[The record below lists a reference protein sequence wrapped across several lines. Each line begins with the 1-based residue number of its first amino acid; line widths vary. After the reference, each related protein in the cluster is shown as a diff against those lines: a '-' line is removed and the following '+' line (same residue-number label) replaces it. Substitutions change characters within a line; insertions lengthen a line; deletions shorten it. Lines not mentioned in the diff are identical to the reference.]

1 MANKSFFL
9 NNSDALSNQ
18 LQLSNSSFGNQ
29 KGNTNLTD
37 LEGKRFSR
45 GFTPPVAFITNP
57 DNTDTNTNNPV
68 ELGIEITNNFKPINT
83 SDIQG
88 DIYDNFYFFND
99 KSGYEFLHKLD
110 NEVYLTS
117 YLETNSDNEDPVSFG
132 YDFIINFNNSPLF
145 NGGVE
150 NFLQSQL
157 FRGYQEISSRL
168 RLITEFKIQFFK
180 FFKTDSPIS
189 VGQNFIPR
197 TYYLK
202 SLSGLGQ
209 LTENING
216 EKTKQFVDYDK
227 EFLTLTLNEDV
238 SVNMGYLVSLYKTL
252 SYSKVHGKKMIPD
265 NLLRFDLDI
274 VVTEM
279 RKYNRVYNRSSD
291 GFFNY
296 SDGMSKYRYRLYECQ
311 FIFDKMTHED
321 TINMSEPAINTGFD
335 LKVNYKFTTM
345 KFEKFLDQKS
355 TLNDNGSI
363 SRKQNFVNNAKI
375 NINSDRDSTGE
386 SDSENIGFVVRNG
399 SIVLLKNDKVLLPIS
414 RYFEFD
420 NKQINYTPDNLQ
432 YSGTYSST
440 IDALD
445 ANSKNNRKSSLN
457 KLLERTKNNIISSA
471 NNSFKNAIYT
481 IKQELYAFVPTNF
494 VGGFTEDGWQYN
506 IPAYYTNKIIN
517 TSRNAIQKTLQSV
530 RGDIYATANNY
541 KLQFLNNI
549 NVGINQGTNLLN
561 NALGKLPGAIDKLLT
576 GNSSGLNPKN
586 KPNNIYG
593 NTSLQPIN
601 YTGAYRPTPPVG
613 YRTTPNN
620 SGFSR
625 SGFQYNLPAWNK
637 NNRLRIIGAVTNN
650 SSINP

>member
-1 MANKSFFL
+1 
-9 NNSDALSNQ
+9 
-18 LQLSNSSFGNQ
+18 
-29 KGNTNLTD
+29 
-37 LEGKRFSR
+37 
-45 GFTPPVAFITNP
+45 
-57 DNTDTNTNNPV
+57 
-68 ELGIEITNNFKPINT
+68 
-83 SDIQG
+83 
-88 DIYDNFYFFND
+88 
-99 KSGYEFLHKLD
+99 
-110 NEVYLTS
+110 
-117 YLETNSDNEDPVSFG
+117 
-132 YDFIINFNNSPLF
+132 
-145 NGGVE
+145 
-150 NFLQSQL
+150 
-157 FRGYQEISSRL
+157 
-168 RLITEFKIQFFK
+168 
-180 FFKTDSPIS
+180 
-189 VGQNFIPR
+189 
-197 TYYLK
+197 
-202 SLSGLGQ
+202 
-209 LTENING
+209 
-216 EKTKQFVDYDK
+216 
-227 EFLTLTLNEDV
+227 
-238 SVNMGYLVSLYKTL
+238 
-252 SYSKVHGKKMIPD
+252 
-265 NLLRFDLDI
+265 
-274 VVTEM
+274 
-279 RKYNRVYNRSSD
+279 
-291 GFFNY
+291 
-296 SDGMSKYRYRLYECQ
+296 MSKYRYRLYECQ